1 MFWNKAAKIEE
12 LTGQVAVHQNNEQ
25 VLSAK
30 IGNLEVECKALA
42 EIKDKS
48 LESFGDVS
56 RELQDVKERLASA
69 VLDAELYKNDL
80 FRTVKERDDLQY
92 RLELLQDVMG
102 QLRIPVK
109 LVKKK

>member
-1 MFWNKAAKIEE
+1 MFWNKEIEE
-12 LTGQVAVHQNNEQ
+12 LTGQVAVHQNNER

-42 EIKDKS
+42 EIKDKA

-56 RELQDVKERLASA
+56 RELQDVKERLAAS
-69 VLDAELYKNDL
+69 VLDVEWHENNLC
-80 FRTVKERDDLQY
+80 RTVRERGDIED
-92 RLELLQDVMG
+92 RLELLQDVMR